1 MTKILITRKLS
12 YEMNSIAIEYT
23 DLSSVAL
30 VKIFQVADI
39 LGITPREAV
48 KFYLAAKAKPS
59 PISPIPGTPVR
70 PLAFSATFARKA
82 NSGNSQQPFGCD
94 AQ

>member
-1 MTKILITRKLS
+1 MTKILITQKPS
-12 YEMNSIAIEYT
+12 YDMSSIALEYT

-70 PLAFSATFARKA
+70 PLAFTATFARKA
-82 NSGNSQQPFGCD
+82 NSGNSQPPFGCD

>member
-12 YEMNSIAIEYT
+12 HEMNSIAIEYT

-70 PLAFSATFARKA
+70 PLAFTATFARKA